1 MAPRKSNPFHDN
13 PPPPPRTINVLAHQK
28 FQGSGSPLLAGDIF
42 QMLGLPSLGSMTTP
56 LEQITNTIL
65 GPGTYRNFQNA
76 GTKMLLDKVVKGV
89 VGGKK
94 PKAKKVK
101 HAVVKHCNH
110 KNKARCKCPVA
121 CMCKNKHKC
130 MCGGGIFDDLFG
142 KAKEYV
148 SILDPKAIANKGAN
162 MVFESMM
169 KKVLSGGSIDSEIEG
184 FGRRVSAQV
193 KHDLRRH
200 IMSGG
205 AMTADHPIFYKGP
218 LIGQSWTKWLNP
230 LYLAKRALH
239 ATHIDRIIDKIP
251 VVGSVAKA
259 TGVVGSAAPR
269 RRGRPRKH
277 HMLGGAIPDLEQYD
291 AKDLKKLYDIMEVGR
306 LDKDELIAR
315 VKPHFED
322 SASDEAESVHL
333 DNLKSEPKSKAQRQR
348 EYRAR
353 NRELINQKQRE
364 YRESKKVKVI

>member
-1 MAPRKSNPFHDN
+1 MAPRKQHIRGGD
-13 PPPPPRTINVLAHQK
+13 
-28 FQGSGSPLLAGDIF
+28 SPLLSGDIF

-56 LEQITNTIL
+56 LEQITNTVL

-101 HAVVKHCNH
+101 HIVVKNCNH
-110 KNKARCKCPVA
+110 KNKALCKCPVA

-184 FGRRVSAQV
+184 FGRRVSEQV

-277 HMLGGAIPDLEQYD
+277 HMVGGSIE
-291 AKDLKKLYDIMEVGR
+291 
-306 LDKDELIAR
+306 R

-333 DNLKSEPKSKAQRQR
+333 DNLKTEPKSKAQRQR